1 MLSGDD
7 EGRNCDKDHAESLER
22 WRECAVVM
30 PPAVKD
36 VGRGEG
42 EREAACK
49 ALEATHDGGV
59 LLSIELLFGY
69 KLRVEVNVCV
79 AIALSV

>member
-1 MLSGDD
+1 MLGGYD
-7 EGRNCDKDHAESLER
+7 EGRDRDEDHAEGLER

-49 ALEATHDGGV
+49 ALEATHDSGV

-69 KLRVEVNVCV
+69 KLQVEVNVRV

>member
-1 MLSGDD
+1 
-7 EGRNCDKDHAESLER
+7 
-22 WRECAVVM
+22 M
-30 PPAVKD
+30 PPAVED
-36 VGRGEG
+36 VGRRQGEC
-42 EREAACK
+42 EAACE

-69 KLRVEVNVCV
+69 KLRVGVNVRV